1 MGCEER
7 SQVFGLNFF
16 SFHFLF
22 RVLGNSF
29 VVKDLFIKCE
39 WIVALENTV
48 TADM

>member
-7 SQVFGLNFF
+7 SQVFGLDFF
-16 SFHFLF
+16 SFHFL
-22 RVLGNSF
+22 LGNSF